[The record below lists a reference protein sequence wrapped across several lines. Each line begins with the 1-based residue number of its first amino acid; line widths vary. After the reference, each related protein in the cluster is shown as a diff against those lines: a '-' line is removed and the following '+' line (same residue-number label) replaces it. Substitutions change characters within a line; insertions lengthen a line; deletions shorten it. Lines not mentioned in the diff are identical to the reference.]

1 MQLDRVESGLFT
13 PENFKCVEV
22 YNFPSTP
29 SQEKNFMNGLQN
41 VRQLLEGLERSL
53 AKTSK
58 YEDQLLR
65 CKSTH
70 AHSHAYWW
78 DSDRSEKESKC
89 SKSGTYDLVGIK
101 PRSQVNLAESWSTMS
116 IVCLQYQYEELSKR
130 YESLLRAYHDRCAV
144 VRERDGALGR
154 LRARTKDA
162 HSQLAHAH
170 RTLIAVGDKYLELCR
185 KKRTQKNKYE
195 DRIKHLKATVRGVMA
210 MCEHARLQLDT
221 TIARYL
227 ETEGEAPNAQLLAEI
242 RKCNLLFLENL
253 RLKAQIEKL
262 TPGEAFSEKR

>member
-1 MQLDRVESGLFT
+1 MQAEEVESGLFT
-13 PENFKCVEV
+13 PENIKCVEIN
-22 YNFPSTP
+22 NFASTP
-29 SQEKNFMNGLQN
+29 KHEKNFVNGLQN
-41 VRQLLEGLERSL
+41 ARQLLEGLQRSL

-58 YEDQLLR
+58 YEDQMLR

-78 DSDRSEKESKC
+78 DSDFSEKEPKSSKIE
-89 SKSGTYDLVGIK
+89 IK
-101 PRSQVNLAESWSTMS
+101 PRSHVNLAEPWSTTS

-130 YESLLRAYHDRCAV
+130 YESLLQSYHDRCAAV
-144 VRERDGALGR
+144 GERDEALGR
-154 LRARTKDA
+154 LRRRVRDA
-162 HSQLAHAH
+162 YAHLTQAH
-170 RTLIAVGDKYLELCR
+170 RTLIAVGDKYLDLSR
-185 KKRTQKNKYE
+185 RKRTQKNKYE
-195 DRIKHLKATVRGVMA
+195 LKIKHLKATVRGVMA
-210 MCEHARLQLDT
+210 MCEHSRLQLDT

-262 TPGEAFSEKR
+262 SPGEAFSK